1 MFIKITKTHH
11 RALDPRTTKT
21 FHINDV
27 HEFEEELAQDFIK
40 NGFAIE
46 HKELKQ
52 KIENKAIL
60 ELPEIKGEIVEPQEE
75 AKIEL
80 DEPTESLES
89 KEEVVEPSEEK
100 PVVKKP
106 AKEKKLTIK

>member
-27 HEFEEELAQDFIK
+27 HEFDEVLAQDFIK
-40 NGFAIE
+40 NGFAVE

-52 KIENKAIL
+52 EIENKAIL
-60 ELPEIKGEIVEPQEE
+60 ELPEVKESSKEKSKEEIE
-75 AKIEL
+75 
-80 DEPTESLES
+80 ESLE
-89 KEEVVEPSEEK
+89 EK
-100 PVVKKP
+100 PTAKKP
-106 AKEKKLTIK
+106 AAKK